1 MRVIAKLEVKQ
12 NSVIKGLQHE
22 GIYKIG
28 NAEEIA
34 KKYYKEGI
42 DEIFLINNTG
52 TLYQTK
58 IDTSLIYKIR
68 KNKIIPIAC
77 GGGIKNLSDAK
88 ELIKNG
94 ADKVVINSLFSEDK
108 EEVKKII
115 NEFGSSS
122 VVGSIQYQKI
132 NDKFVTLKKMA
143 REIAFQSL
151 TQTLDLYAEIG
162 VGELILNDVSRDGL
176 ICGFS
181 KNILNKVKPYRSC
194 FPLLFSGGFKDF
206 RDIDLIKDLASG
218 VVISS
223 ALHKN
228 KTKIKNLKTYINKSA
243 K

>member
-1 MRVIAKLEVKQ
+1 M
-12 NSVIKGLQHE
+12 QHE

-52 TLYQTK
+52 SLFQTK

-122 VVGSIQYQKI
+122 VVGFNTKSERYHNKYFKTKWLEKLHFNIII
-132 NDKFVTLKKMA
+132 NT
-143 REIAFQSL
+143 IY
-151 TQTLDLYAEIG
+151 DLYAEIWCRR
-162 VGELILNDVSRDGL
+162 IN
-176 ICGFS
+176 
-181 KNILNKVKPYRSC
+181 
-194 FPLLFSGGFKDF
+194 FK
-206 RDIDLIKDLASG
+206 
-218 VVISS
+218 
-223 ALHKN
+223 
-228 KTKIKNLKTYINKSA
+228 
-243 K
+243 